1 LIIINVFCK
10 IFWNFNEVIVAIW
23 VILKFVWEWNRVA
36 VTNTHQESDTSGSV
50 DYAAKVFDKHG
61 DFIRSV
67 IRFHIRNEP
76 EAEDLFQD
84 LFLFLIAKPIPEE
97 VQNVK
102 GFLYKL
108 ITDIVKD
115 AYRRIDRYQA
125 RIRRYTKRNSRSV
138 ETRPEIDLIGE
149 EETKKM
155 FDLIE
160 KHLPTQ
166 EALAVKLRYRHNC
179 DTGEVA
185 EIMGVKPR
193 SVSRYVS
200 VGLKKIGHVVDKHQG
215 GHYDSF

>member
-1 LIIINVFCK
+1 M
-10 IFWNFNEVIVAIW
+10 
-23 VILKFVWEWNRVA
+23 A
-36 VTNTHQESDTSGSV
+36 VTNLHLNSDAPSNAERATGI
-50 DYAAKVFDKHG
+50 FDKHG

-76 EAEDLFQD
+76 EAEDVYQD
-84 LFLFLIAKPIPEE
+84 LFLSLVAKPIPVE

-108 ITDIVKD
+108 ITDTVKD

-125 RIRRYTKRNSRSV
+125 RIRRYTKRNFHTV
-138 ETRPEIDLIGE
+138 EIRPETNLVGE

-155 FDLIE
+155 FHLIE
-160 KHLPTQ
+160 KHLPAQ
-166 EALAVKLRYRHNC
+166 EALAVTLRYMHHC